1 MVLKKVKQIK
11 RLDREKVVKS
21 GWSGKFDKK
30 TDFPKKKKEWRNF
43 GAINK
48 TDHQLEEKEIR
59 DLKEMR
65 ELEKLNILKK
75 RKSKSK
81 RKKPAKKRK

>member
-1 MVLKKVKQIK
+1 MVWKEVKQVK

-30 TDFPKKKKEWRNF
+30 TDFPEKKKEWRDF
-43 GAINK
+43 GEIDK

-59 DLKEMR
+59 DSKEMR
-65 ELEKLNILKK
+65 ELEKLDILKK
-75 RKSKSK
+75 K
-81 RKKPAKKRK
+81 